1 MRVLT
6 VDGQRDRAGR
16 RGRRRARSWSGTS
29 SPSCP
34 PGAIFL
40 GEADGVPYAA
50 RPRAS
55 ASLTVSGR
63 PVDTWAGL
71 REVGADLGDLDAGL
85 LVQAIG
91 ILEWHERNRF
101 SPLTGAATT
110 IERHGWVQRDP
121 ATGVEV
127 FPRTDPA
134 VIMLVHDGGD
144 RVVLGRQAV
153 WPPGRFSILAGFVE
167 PGESAEAAVA
177 REVAEEVGLRVTDI
191 RYVGSQPWPF
201 PQSLMLGFVARADG
215 GDDARASTPTRSR
228 RPAGSPAR
236 SCARATGPRALP
248 PPVSI
253 ARHILDRW
261 VAGEFS
267 CRLRRSGRR
276 STRAGRSGWSASTTA
291 SARAPGRPRRRSGR
305 TRAAP
310 TPGPAGSAAAGRP
323 APTRRWTTT
332 SNASPTPC
340 SSAPGTSS
348 TPPAGIGRGRARA
361 ARSRSRSHS
370 AGR

>member
-1 MRVLT
+1 MTVPASAWPEGTGPSEGEVPVLSRVAHDRAHLARSLPDPTAGRPVRVLT
-6 VDGQRDRAGR
+6 VDAQRSVPVCEGPTGPQLIWDEQ
-16 RGRRRARSWSGTS
+16 
-29 SPSCP
+29 PELP
-34 PGAIFL
+34 LGAVYL
-40 GEADGVPYAA
+40 GEADGVPYATV
-50 RPRAS
+50 RGER
-55 ASLTVSGR
+55 SLTVNGR
-63 PVDTWAGL
+63 AVDAWSGL

-101 SPLTGAATT
+101 SPLSGAATI
-110 IERHGWVQRDP
+110 IERAGWSQRDP
-121 ATGVEV
+121 STGAEI

-134 VIMLVHDGGD
+134 VIMLVHDGAD

-201 PQSLMLGFVARADG
+201 PQSLMLGFVARAEG
-215 GDDARASTPTRSR
+215 GDTLVPDPTEIEEARWFTRDELIR
-228 RPAGSPAR
+228 GEGPAV
-236 SCARATGPRALP
+236 LP

-267 CRLRRSGRR
+267 
-276 STRAGRSGWSASTTA
+276 
-291 SARAPGRPRRRSGR
+291 
-305 TRAAP
+305 
-310 TPGPAGSAAAGRP
+310 
-323 APTRRWTTT
+323 
-332 SNASPTPC
+332 
-340 SSAPGTSS
+340 
-348 TPPAGIGRGRARA
+348 
-361 ARSRSRSHS
+361 
-370 AGR
+370 

>member
-1 MRVLT
+1 MTVPASAWPEGTGPSEGEVPVLSRVAHDRAHLARSLPDPTTGRPVRVLT
-6 VDGQRDRAGR
+6 VDAQRAVPVCEGPTGPQLIWDEQ
-16 RGRRRARSWSGTS
+16 
-29 SPSCP
+29 PELP
-34 PGAIFL
+34 LGAVYL
-40 GEADGVPYAA
+40 GEADGVPYATV
-50 RPRAS
+50 RGER
-55 ASLTVSGR
+55 SLTVNGR
-63 PVDTWAGL
+63 AVDAWSGL

-101 SPLTGAATT
+101 SPLSGAATI
-110 IERHGWVQRDP
+110 IERAGWSQRDP
-121 ATGVEV
+121 STGAEI

-134 VIMLVHDGGD
+134 VIMLVHDGAD

-201 PQSLMLGFVARADG
+201 PQSLMLGFVARAEG
-215 GDDARASTPTRSR
+215 GDTLVPDPTEIEEARWFTRDELIR
-228 RPAGSPAR
+228 GAGPAV
-236 SCARATGPRALP
+236 LP

-267 CRLRRSGRR
+267 
-276 STRAGRSGWSASTTA
+276 
-291 SARAPGRPRRRSGR
+291 
-305 TRAAP
+305 
-310 TPGPAGSAAAGRP
+310 
-323 APTRRWTTT
+323 
-332 SNASPTPC
+332 
-340 SSAPGTSS
+340 
-348 TPPAGIGRGRARA
+348 
-361 ARSRSRSHS
+361 
-370 AGR
+370 